1 MTNFTLDVR
10 LEADTYSVMDL
21 PLSRLL
27 LMNDAR
33 FPWVILVPRRVDCA
47 EWLDFSTE
55 DQQQLLQEQLRVMT
69 VLQELTGADK
79 LNVANLGNMV
89 RQFHLHVIARF
100 ETDAA
105 WPGPVWGKGVRV
117 EYSDN
122 EAHALISAL
131 QQALT

>member
-1 MTNFTLDVR
+1 MTNFTLDAR
-10 LEADTYSVMDL
+10 LKADTYSVMDL
-21 PLSRLL
+21 SLSRLL
-27 LMNDAR
+27 LMNEAR
-33 FPWVILVPRRVDCA
+33 FPWVILVPRRADCA
-47 EWLDFSTE
+47 EWLDFSPE

-105 WPGPVWGKGVRV
+105 WPGPVWGQGAR
-117 EYSDN
+117 EAYSDTQ
-122 EAHALISAL
+122 AQSLIATLQLALR
-131 QQALT
+131 

>member
-1 MTNFTLDVR
+1 MTEFTLDSR
-10 LEADTYSVMDL
+10 LDADTYSVIDL
-21 PLSRLL
+21 SLSRVL

-47 EWLDFSTE
+47 EWLDFSIA
-55 DQQQLLQEQLRVMT
+55 DQQQLLQEQLRVMA
-69 VLQELTGADK
+69 VLQEQTGAHK

-105 WPGPVWGKGVRV
+105 WPGPVWGQGVRE

-122 EAHALISAL
+122 EAQALIAAL
-131 QQALT
+131 RQALS